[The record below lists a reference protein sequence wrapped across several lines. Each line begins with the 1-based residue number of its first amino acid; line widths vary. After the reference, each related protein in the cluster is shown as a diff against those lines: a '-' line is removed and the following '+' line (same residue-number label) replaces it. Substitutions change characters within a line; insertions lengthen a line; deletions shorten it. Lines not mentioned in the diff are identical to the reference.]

1 MASRSLR
8 EVARLVLLDANG
20 SILLVRYRDER
31 PGRPSSYWAAPGGAL
46 EQSETHRAT
55 AARELREETGLNADI
70 GAELWQRSF
79 DVDFGQGPVHQVER
93 YFLVRL
99 DVVTP
104 PVANSSSEAICEH
117 RWWSLADLEATP
129 EVVFP
134 DGLAAS
140 LASIPIMA
148 DGDAA

>member
-1 MASRSLR
+1 M
-8 EVARLVLLDANG
+8 
-20 SILLVRYRDER
+20 
-31 PGRPSSYWAAPGGAL
+31 
-46 EQSETHRAT
+46 EQSETHRAA

-70 GAELWQRSF
+70 GTELWQRSF
-79 DVDFGQGPVHQVER
+79 DVDLGQGPVHQVER

-117 RWWSLADLEATP
+117 RWWSLADLETTP
-129 EVVFP
+129 DVVFP

>member
-46 EQSETHRAT
+46 EQSETHRAA

-79 DVDFGQGPVHQVER
+79 DVDMRSEEHTSELQSHSD
-93 YFLVRL
+93 LVCRL
-99 DVVTP
+99 
-104 PVANSSSEAICEH
+104 
-117 RWWSLADLEATP
+117 LLEKKKKKRKR
-129 EVVFP
+129 
-134 DGLAAS
+134 
-140 LASIPIMA
+140 
-148 DGDAA
+148 